1 MSLSS
6 GAFGYLD
13 YATCVHKI
21 IACHLPACSRAR
33 EPLGGSEKC
42 AHGMKIEDEVARRAA
57 ASGVLVVVLAPL
69 PSCGSAGSF

>member
-42 AHGMKIEDEVARRAA
+42 AHGMKIEVARRR
-57 ASGVLVVVLAPL
+57 GVLVVVLAPL
-69 PSCGSAGSF
+69 PSYRSAGSF